1 MQNWKFSHF
10 QKQGNVRKIESYYI
24 HLNNI
29 DRHLKL
35 VAACKKKKQLEIF
48 FFFNSKVLFL
58 LGDLKNRNMKNS
70 KS

>member
-1 MQNWKFSHF
+1 MLVYTNKTVDRDWLCIYILMQNWKFSHF

-48 FFFNSKVLFL
+48 FFF
-58 LGDLKNRNMKNS
+58 
-70 KS
+70 